1 MKEGYI
7 QMKLSEFND
16 KCIQLEQKLAME
28 ESKIRLLQEKVG
40 EYKDFIK
47 KLQDLTEFKNDTIAQ
62 IKKENEALL
71 NRQLQETI
79 KHLNDILKDITTQKT
94 DAIND
99 TLACLKEREKDLA
112 TQSEFLEKHT
122 KQLIYLIEHN
132 EILMMKLVNRKV
144 LNEHDVVEMQRR
156 ATKKAETTE

>member
-16 KCIQLEQKLAME
+16 KCIQLEQMLTME
-28 ESKIRLLQEKVG
+28 ESKIRLLQEKV
-40 EYKDFIK
+40 
-47 KLQDLTEFKNDTIAQ
+47 TIAE
-62 IKKENEALL
+62 IKKENETLL
-71 NRQLQETI
+71 NNQLQETI
-79 KHLNDILKDITTQKT
+79 KHLNDILKDITTSKT

-99 TLACLKEREKDLA
+99 TLAFLKQREEDLTA
-112 TQSEFLEKHT
+112 QSELLEKHT

-156 ATKKAETTE
+156 ATKKAEATE